1 MSLSLVWGVR
11 GDNML
16 PMITSSNRIDVQ
28 HNFPKDSQDIK
39 GKAKNDDIN
48 VRSLVS
54 YDPQRGMVVVKGQEE
69 DEQ

>member
-1 MSLSLVWGVR
+1 MFNIIV
-11 GDNML
+11 
-16 PMITSSNRIDVQ
+16 
-28 HNFPKDSQDIK
+28 PKDSQDIK